1 MSVRIHHG
9 DCLIELPK
17 LALAGERFH
26 ACVTDPPYGLEFMG
40 KEWDGADGFRRSL
53 VGAGITDVS
62 GKKALFIFQLWCEAW
77 ARAVFDV
84 LLPGAYLLAFGG
96 TRTSHRMVCGIEDAG
111 FEIRDTMA
119 WLYGSGFPKSLDV
132 SKAIDKAAGAQ
143 REIEAT
149 GPAVKRMIPGADQNK
164 AGWEKN
170 SGREYTPS
178 ISKAATDD
186 AKRWEGW
193 GTALKP
199 ALELICVA
207 RKPLIG
213 TVVANVLTHGT
224 GALNIDASR
233 VPADASIDDPRLNGV
248 GTWATDKMAENVYN
262 GSFPGRSVGSS
273 ALGRFPANVLHDGSE
288 EVLAAFP
295 DAPGQLFAVGPQ
307 HGDGGGVNALGKY
320 GPRPSAAPRLETSKS
335 ASRFFYTSKAGADDR
350 QGSKHPTV
358 KPTDLMRYLV
368 TLVTPPGGTILDP
381 FCGTGSTLVA
391 ADQAQFNAVGIERE
405 AEYVNDALRKF
416 ERDAGLF
423 GELSKS

>member
-1 MSVRIHHG
+1 
-9 DCLIELPK
+9 
-17 LALAGERFH
+17 
-26 ACVTDPPYGLEFMG
+26 
-40 KEWDGADGFRRSL
+40 
-53 VGAGITDVS
+53 
-62 GKKALFIFQLWCEAW
+62 
-77 ARAVFDV
+77 
-84 LLPGAYLLAFGG
+84 
-96 TRTSHRMVCGIEDAG
+96 MVCGIEDAG

-295 DAPGQLFAVGPQ
+295 DAPGQLAPCPHTQNRSRYCRWLKRLVGRSLYP
-307 HGDGGGVNALGKY
+307 
-320 GPRPSAAPRLETSKS
+320 PPCSK
-335 ASRFFYTSKAGADDR
+335 TPL
-350 QGSKHPTV
+350 HP
-358 KPTDLMRYLV
+358 
-368 TLVTPPGGTILDP
+368 
-381 FCGTGSTLVA
+381 
-391 ADQAQFNAVGIERE
+391 
-405 AEYVNDALRKF
+405 
-416 ERDAGLF
+416 
-423 GELSKS
+423 